1 MAYRFVRKQI
11 VLFCRERHGLLRLGR
26 ALQNPRVSS
35 VTEKQWIVRSAGRW
49 KGRDI
54 DEEGC
59 SED

>member
-11 VLFCRERHGLLRLGR
+11 VQFCRERHGLLLLG
-26 ALQNPRVSS
+26 AVSVKSQVSS